1 MTFNRTQV
9 AIVVGAAALIG
20 AGWLIG
26 ASTGDQASP
35 LPKAQA
41 ALNETPAKAGAAG
54 SPTAVVDAPT
64 TAVGQASV
72 QDSAPAVARLG
83 SAAVTQDDMERL
95 LRSLPEATR
104 QQLKDNRP
112 ALDQWLRARLAE

>member
-83 SAAVTQDDMERL
+83 SAAVTQDDRERL
-95 LRSLPEATR
+95 LRPEEHRVGKGWGSTCR
-104 QQLKDNRP
+104 TGWPP
-112 ALDQWLRARLAE
+112 AHSKK